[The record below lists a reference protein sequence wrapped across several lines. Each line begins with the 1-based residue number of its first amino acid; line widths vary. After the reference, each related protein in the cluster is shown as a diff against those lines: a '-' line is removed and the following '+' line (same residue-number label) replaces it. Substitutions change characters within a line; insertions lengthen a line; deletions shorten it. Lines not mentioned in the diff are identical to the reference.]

1 MTSASH
7 RCSPGSATPDTVR
20 RGRRRRRPR
29 SRRSAACCC
38 TTCTPW
44 PDWCS
49 WRSWCAGSTASYR
62 DGRSGSASSLSS
74 GTGTVFNPHNLNK
87 FGSFLLILT
96 GRFLA
101 DEAVRGGRARVG
113 FEAGHLRP
121 LQVGAE
127 PRVAGLTG
135 QPAQAGVGEGGRVLP
150 APVGHVDLPQTHPG
164 RQHLR
169 G

>member
-1 MTSASH
+1 M
-7 RCSPGSATPDTVR
+7 
-20 RGRRRRRPR
+20 
-29 SRRSAACCC
+29 
-38 TTCTPW
+38 
-44 PDWCS
+44 
-49 WRSWCAGSTASYR
+49 
-62 DGRSGSASSLSS
+62 
-74 GTGTVFNPHNLNK
+74 FNPHNLNK
-87 FGSFLLILT
+87 FDSFLLILT

-164 RQHLR
+164 
-169 G
+169 